1 MDELYNIIILQKS
14 FFLKKKEYIQ
24 MVNYHLKNYSISLV
38 IKEMLSTFQ
47 EERRGAD

>member
-14 FFLKKKEYIQ
+14 FFLKKKRIYP
-24 MVNYHLKNYSISLV
+24 NGYHLKNYSISLV